1 MNFND
6 CLKKSSLRHA
16 LSLTKKWVKKR
27 PHRLPDAAL
36 YHHSKVMRSVLP
48 MQDAIFCRKANEGL
62 AFPFSKR
69 EMFACLVPIFSANC
83 FWVSPAAFRL
93 AIASRI
99 ASYCV
104 LRCQAVILFLYFRVF
119 CKYLLFVVAV
129 PHSCTPFISG
139 FTLNQIME

>member
-36 YHHSKVMRSVLP
+36 YDHSKVMRSVLP
-48 MQDAIFCRKANEGL
+48 MQDAIFCRKSNEGL

-99 ASYCV
+99 ASYCGAK
-104 LRCQAVILFLYFRVF
+104 RSYSSF
-119 CKYLLFVVAV
+119 
-129 PHSCTPFISG
+129 TSG
-139 FTLNQIME
+139 CSANTSYYNKFGQGSRAASPAFFPSRA